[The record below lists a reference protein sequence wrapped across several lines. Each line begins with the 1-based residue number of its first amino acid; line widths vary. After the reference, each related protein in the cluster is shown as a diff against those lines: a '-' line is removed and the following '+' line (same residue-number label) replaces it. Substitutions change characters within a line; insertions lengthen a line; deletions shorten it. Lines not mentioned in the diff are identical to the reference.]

1 MTDGD
6 KKRLIEKFKK
16 LTKLEKYEIL
26 NDMSESELVYNF
38 SNELEYWGY
47 EDIQVIEQ
55 DMDIY
60 LGDKDGD

>member
-38 SNELEYWGY
+38 SNELEYWEY